1 MVHSIREFEMGN
13 LIIFEDIGAYE
24 SEVGVN
30 PDHVT
35 CVAHDDGAGM
45 TVITL
50 IDGKKYHI
58 QESVKEAVAKL
69 NQTSA
74 REG

>member
-1 MVHSIREFEMGN
+1 MGN

-30 PDHVT
+30 PDHVI
-35 CVAHDDGAGM
+35 CVAHDDGAEV
-45 TVITL
+45 TEITL
-50 IDGKKYHI
+50 IDGKKYHV
-58 QESVKEAVAKL
+58 QESVEEAVAKL
-69 NQTSA
+69 NQTST